1 MANIRLVLLTT
12 MLSALAATSVSAT
25 DVPGRFFRTEIQP
38 VLARCAAC
46 HHGESPEGGLRL
58 DTAAGLLRG
67 GESGPAV
74 VAGKPDDSLLIR
86 LVRGTPERRMPPD
99 SPLSKTQIASLAAW
113 VKHGVPWPASVT
125 RIHPILPAKSHWAFQ
140 PVTAASPLDVE
151 NEVWPAGPIDSF
163 VLARLEHEEVA
174 PSPRADRNTLLR
186 RVTLDLTGLPPTLA
200 QLKEFRTD
208 QRPGSYERL
217 VDRLLASPHFGE
229 RWGRHWLDL
238 ARYADSTGYEADKP
252 RQIWAYRDW
261 VIRSLNDDLSFDQ
274 FVTEQL
280 AGDLLPDAT
289 LDQKIATGFHCNAM
303 FDPGVREEHVI
314 DRVATTGAVFLGLT
328 LGCAQCHSHKTDPVS
343 HSEFYQLY
351 AFFNEA
357 VQSELPLS
365 FVGAKDKDGK
375 SATTLILKTKTA
387 PTHIFLRGDRRQ
399 PGEKVTP
406 GVPEFLHTL
415 EINKY
420 RYANR
425 LDLARWLMS
434 RENPLTARVT
444 ANRIWQRLFGRGLVA
459 TPDDFGL
466 QTPPPSH
473 PRLLDWL
480 AIELQTT
487 GWQMK
492 SLLRQIVLSET
503 YRQSSDVSLQLAALD
518 PDNVLLARQRR
529 LRVEAEIIRDLSLAT
544 SGLLS
549 AKMSG
554 PGVFPWQPEG
564 VLNNRATPATWTVS
578 AGEDRYRRGIYT
590 WVWRLTPHP
599 HLPLFNAPDGVTSC
613 SRRDRSNVAV
623 QALTLLNDPI
633 FIESAR
639 HLAVRV
645 LTETEVATASR
656 INQLFEICLSRRAT
670 KQEQVIVE
678 SLLTRQ
684 WETLTAAQASALLGQ
699 KTPATAAEIELAAW
713 TVVCRAVLNLDEFI
727 TRE

>member
-1 MANIRLVLLTT
+1 
-12 MLSALAATSVSAT
+12 
-25 DVPGRFFRTEIQP
+25 
-38 VLARCAAC
+38 
-46 HHGESPEGGLRL
+46 
-58 DTAAGLLRG
+58 
-67 GESGPAV
+67 
-74 VAGKPDDSLLIR
+74 
-86 LVRGTPERRMPPD
+86 
-99 SPLSKTQIASLAAW
+99 
-113 VKHGVPWPASVT
+113 
-125 RIHPILPAKSHWAFQ
+125 
-140 PVTAASPLDVE
+140 
-151 NEVWPAGPIDSF
+151 
-163 VLARLEHEEVA
+163 
-174 PSPRADRNTLLR
+174 
-186 RVTLDLTGLPPTLA
+186 
-200 QLKEFRTD
+200 
-208 QRPGSYERL
+208 
-217 VDRLLASPHFGE
+217 
-229 RWGRHWLDL
+229 
-238 ARYADSTGYEADKP
+238 
-252 RQIWAYRDW
+252 
-261 VIRSLNDDLSFDQ
+261 
-274 FVTEQL
+274 
-280 AGDLLPDAT
+280 
-289 LDQKIATGFHCNAM
+289 
-303 FDPGVREEHVI
+303 
-314 DRVATTGAVFLGLT
+314 
-328 LGCAQCHSHKTDPVS
+328 GCAHCHSHKTDPVS